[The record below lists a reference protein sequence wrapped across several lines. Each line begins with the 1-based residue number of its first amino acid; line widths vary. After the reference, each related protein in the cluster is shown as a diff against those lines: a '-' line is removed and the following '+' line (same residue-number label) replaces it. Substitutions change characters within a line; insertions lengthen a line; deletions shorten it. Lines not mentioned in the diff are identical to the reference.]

1 MRVHKFMPAAPIALF
16 AYNRPAHIRRTV
28 ESLLANELAA
38 ASDLYIFS
46 DGPRSPAQEP
56 AVAAVKRYVRKVSG
70 FRSVT
75 VIEGATNQGLAN
87 SIIDGTTRLTRE
99 FGSVVVLEDDLVLS
113 PHFLKYMNRALE
125 RYQDDDSAMQV
136 SGYMFPIDV
145 AAETDAFFMPFT
157 TSWGWATWERAWQH
171 FDPDMRG
178 FDALVGD
185 RHLRDSFDLGG
196 AYGYFDMLERQRRGS
211 IDSWAIRWYLSV
223 FIRGGLTLYP
233 ARTLVRNIGFD
244 GSGTHCVVAD
254 VEQRPLQPDFCVE
267 RFPARVHQHPQ
278 WKKVLA
284 AMPSQR
290 RRAGD
295 SLRGVVTKAIRMLR
309 GRNLD

>member
-1 MRVHKFMPAAPIALF
+1 MSNAPVALF
-16 AYNRPAHIRRTV
+16 VYRRPEHTRATV
-28 ESLLANELAA
+28 EALLRNPESAQT
-38 ASDLYIFS
+38 DLHVFS
-46 DGPRSPAQEP
+46 DGAREAGSEE
-56 AVAAVKRYVRKVSG
+56 AVKQVRRYVREITG
-70 FRSVT
+70 MRSVT
-75 VIEGATNQGLAN
+75 VVERATNLGLAN
-87 SIIDGTTRLTRE
+87 SVIDGTTRLIRE
-99 FGSVVVLEDDLVLS
+99 FGRVIVVEDDLVVS
-113 PHFLKYMNRALE
+113 PRFLEYMNRALE

-178 FDALVGD
+178 FDALVSD
-185 RHLRDSFDLGG
+185 PHLRDSFDLGG

-223 FIRGGLTLYP
+223 FSRGGLTLYP
-233 ARTLVRNIGFD
+233 VRTLVRNIGFD

-254 VEQRPLQPDFCVE
+254 VEQPSMQADFRVE
-267 RFPARVHQHPQ
+267 SFPAKVHKYPQ

-284 AMPSQR
+284 AMPKRR

-295 SLRGVVTKAIRMLR
+295 SLRGVVTKAMRMLR
-309 GRNLD
+309 SWNLDQR

>member
-1 MRVHKFMPAAPIALF
+1 MSNAPVALF
-16 AYNRPAHIRRTV
+16 VYRRPEHTRATV
-28 ESLLANELAA
+28 EALLRNPESAQT
-38 ASDLYIFS
+38 DLHVFS
-46 DGPRSPAQEP
+46 DGAREAGTEEE
-56 AVAAVKRYVRKVSG
+56 AVKQVRRYVREITG
-70 FRSVT
+70 MRSIAV
-75 VIEGATNQGLAN
+75 VERATNLGLAN
-87 SIIDGTTRLTRE
+87 SIIEGATRLIRE
-99 FGSVVVLEDDLVLS
+99 FGRVIVLEDDLVVS
-113 PHFLKYMNRALE
+113 PRFLEYMNRALE
-125 RYQDDDSAMQV
+125 RYQHHDSAMQV

-171 FDPDMRG
+171 FDPEMRG

-185 RHLRDSFDLGG
+185 RHLRDSFDLDG
-196 AYGYFDMLERQRRGS
+196 AYDYFDMLERQRRGS

-254 VEQRPLQPDFCVE
+254 VEQASMQPDFRVE
-267 RFPARVHQHPQ
+267 RFPAKVQQHPE

-284 AMPSQR
+284 AMPNSR
-290 RRAGD
+290 RKAGN
-295 SLRGVVTKAIRMLR
+295 SLRRVVTKAIRMLQSW
-309 GRNLD
+309 NLD